1 LQDQSAPF
9 FERKRKGKVIAFSR
23 RHRFE
28 TYLEK
33 VFDFSSHVKALPDGR
48 SYPQHSGKKIFD
60 AVFLGAACQFRSLHR
75 LETECQPGGVLSK
88 RIGPLSEDAIGYAL
102 ERYDSQGV
110 FRLGCEV
117 ARQLKRNGVFRSE
130 WSRGLVVAAVD
141 GIEICSSFVRFCDD
155 CMERKVTHTVEGEPR
170 EEIQYYHR
178 ICAVSVV
185 SSAFPIPLG
194 MRFQKN
200 GEDEVSCSLDLLRD
214 LTHELGSRFVDVL
227 VADALYLQTPF
238 VKAIEGL
245 GLDWV
250 INLKEN
256 QPELLAESAR
266 VISTVA
272 AEKMDH
278 HPELQLWHAP
288 EVYWPVADRSI
299 GVVKTIRQQPV
310 KRLRVQWE
318 ESGEKRA
325 AKEIVVEPSTNFYA
339 SNLELGS
346 ISPVFIHQLGRSRWI
361 IDTNVFQTMTTDAH
375 LKRPSVHQ
383 DHAKAWIVL
392 TRIRVLAYTLTL
404 VFFFRQVRSHFR
416 KCALGFCDL
425 AQKLANWFVILQADS
440 S

>member
-9 FERKRKGKVIAFSR
+9 FERKGKVIAFSR

-28 TYLEK
+28 AYLDK
-33 VFDFSSHVKALPDGR
+33 VFDFSSQVEALPDGR
-48 SYPQHSGKKIFD
+48 LYPYHSSKKIFD
-60 AVFLGAACQFRSLHR
+60 AVFLGAACQFRSVHR

-102 ERYDSQGV
+102 ERYDSQAV
-110 FRLGCEV
+110 FQLGCAM

-130 WSRGLVVAAVD
+130 WSRDLVVAAVD

-155 CMERKVTHTVEGEPR
+155 CMERKVTHLVEGELR

-178 ICAVSVV
+178 LCAVTVV

-194 MRFQKN
+194 LRFQKP
-200 GEDEVSCSLDLLRD
+200 GENEVACSLDLLRE
-214 LTHELGSRFVDVL
+214 LTEQLGRRFLDVL
-227 VADALYLQTPF
+227 VADALYLQASF
-238 VKAIEGL
+238 AKEIEGL

-256 QPELLAESAR
+256 QPELLTESER
-266 VISTVA
+266 VISAVA
-272 AEKMDH
+272 AEKKDDR
-278 HPELQLWHAP
+278 PELQLWHAP
-288 EVYWPVADRSI
+288 EVYWPAGDRTVR
-299 GVVKTIRQQPV
+299 VVKTVRQQPV
-310 KRLRVQWE
+310 KRLCVQRDE
-318 ESGEKRA
+318 QGEKCA
-325 AKEIVVEPSTNFYA
+325 AKETVLESSTNFYA

-346 ISPVFIHQLGRSRWI
+346 VPPVFIHQLGRSRWI
-361 IDTNVFQTMTTDAH
+361 IDTEVFQTMTTEAH

-383 DHAKAWIVL
+383 GCAKAFIVL

-416 KCALGFCDL
+416 KCSLGFCDL
-425 AQKLANWFVILQADS
+425 AQKLAYWFVVLQTDS